1 MLLRSAAQKEPPVV
15 ARTQAEGNAQQSGN
29 FQGRQMTV
37 SAGVSYSSAPS
48 GMAPAVNQNKRQYDS
63 TGPLSEAVADLC
75 QHRFQF
81 TLDVDSCFCL
91 SKDYSRLITQNAVA
105 TEIDIWLADSSGTFV
120 KKGTIATDVP
130 MAGINQNSADVLF
143 IPCPDAKHGHI
154 LAAYEKDGSGEFK
167 KTQELTSCYMPTHQG
182 TDCTT
187 ELPLPDCVSCIV
199 LSGDGASVACLTGQ
213 QGGAIFGR
221 GPDGKW
227 VNKGNCMR
235 YKKLIFSEDSNHIA
249 VTMDGKLALMSKGAD
264 GEWTKTGSIN
274 VDTGMWK
281 MAFSPDN
288 HHFIAWLKLAGDHD
302 SKRREYFVALFA
314 LNRDNQWVEKMRITK
329 YPPVPT
335 GRYTLTARFSP
346 DGRHLVVC
354 GQDKF
359 DIWSLSSDGRWTS
372 GLKDFPCLNGDATE
386 ESARRPK
393 IRFATNSCR
402 FMMTVKTNAV
412 VWGLQGNGVWRC
424 QHAFPVCGDSDPQF
438 SADGK
443 VIICEAPHGN
453 RGLWLEDASG
463 KWGWQGMDF
472 NFRDP
477 VFHPVHGLLALNGPT
492 SNALMF
498 MGPRSDGRSGWEEKE
513 RLQLAGGVDYYD
525 FSSDAPHL
533 FMLIYDGDG
542 DQRVVSIWDV
552 IANNSKTGPKVNR
565 YGLRPRGFKWCYSLA

>member
-1 MLLRSAAQKEPPVV
+1 MLLRSAAQRDLSVV
-15 ARTQAEGNAQQSGN
+15 ARTQGESTVPHRGSAN

-48 GMAPAVNQNKRQYDS
+48 GMASAVNQPKRQHDS

-91 SKDYSRLITQNAVA
+91 SKDYSRLITQNADA
-105 TEIDIWLADSSGTFV
+105 TEIDIWLADSSGTFI
-120 KKGTIATDVP
+120 KKRAIATDVP

-143 IPCPDAKHGHI
+143 VPCPDEKNGHI
-154 LAAYEKDGSGEFK
+154 LAAYEKDGSGGFI
-167 KTQELTSCYMPTHQG
+167 KTQELSNCYMPTYEG
-182 TDCTT
+182 ADCNTD
-187 ELPLPDCVSCIV
+187 LPLPDCVSCIV
-199 LSGDGASVACLTGQ
+199 LSGDGTSVACLTDRQ
-213 QGGAIFGR
+213 EGGIFGR

-274 VDTGMWK
+274 EDAGIWK

-288 HHFIAWLKLAGDHD
+288 RHFIAWLKLAGDRD
-302 SKRREYFVALFA
+302 SKRRDFFVALFA
-314 LNRDNQWVEKMRITK
+314 LNHDNQWVEKKRITK
-329 YPPVPT
+329 YAPVPI
-335 GRYTLTARFSP
+335 GRHTLRARFSP
-346 DGRHLVVC
+346 DGRHLAVC

-359 DIWSLSSDGRWTS
+359 DIWSLNDGRWTS
-372 GLKDFPCLNGDATE
+372 ALNDFPYLNGGVTGG
-386 ESARRPK
+386 SAREPQ
-393 IRFATNSCR
+393 IRFASNSRR
-402 FMMTVKTNAV
+402 FMMTAKTNAV
-412 VWGLQGNGVWRC
+412 VWDLQGNGVWGC
-424 QHAFPVCGDSDPQF
+424 QHAFPVCGDSEPQF

-443 VIICEAPHGN
+443 VIICEAPHDN

-463 KWGWQGMDF
+463 KWSWQGMDF

-513 RLQLAGGVDYYD
+513 RLQLAGCVDYYD
-525 FSSDAPHL
+525 FSSDDPHL

-542 DQRVVSIWDV
+542 DQRVVSIWDI

-565 YGLRPRGFKWCYSLA
+565 YGLRPRVVK